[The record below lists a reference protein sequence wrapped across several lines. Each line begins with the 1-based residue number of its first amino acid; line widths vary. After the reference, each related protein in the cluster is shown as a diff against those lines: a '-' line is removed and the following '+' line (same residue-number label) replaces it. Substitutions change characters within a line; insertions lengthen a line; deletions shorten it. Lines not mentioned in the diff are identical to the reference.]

1 MEALKTITVSLL
13 SGLAGM
19 LVLWAV
25 AFVLAPN
32 IAASIFYWPGVQALP
47 VAAAMLSNSMVY
59 SLWPEGGLDATA
71 GIVALSASVL
81 WWAVGAVVAYFW
93 FRARRHDEKQKSP

>member
-1 MEALKTITVSLL
+1 MGALKTITVSLL

-19 LVLWAV
+19 LALWAV
-25 AFVLAPN
+25 AFVLAPSV
-32 IAASIFYWPGVQALP
+32 AAAIFYWPGVQVLP
-47 VAAAMLSNSMVY
+47 VAAAMVPDSMVY

-81 WWAVGAVVAYFW
+81 WWSVGALIVYFL
-93 FRARRHDEKQKSP
+93 FRARRRDEKQKSP